1 MSDAPATAVEVSEP
15 GTQLADVE
23 SALALFAEGIAGRY
37 LHIRGSQEFKSNPRL
52 KLSVETTG
60 QNSDTLF
67 LPESLTTTN
76 SSAYR
81 VLVMEQIGLRECDTL
96 SFRIKTALARV
107 PDLESRYTEN
117 PDAGPRIGDFRLL
130 FDCFAVPNLA
140 EDLFL
145 LFEDAR
151 IQGHLLRNY
160 PGLGKHL
167 TSYHA
172 HLLEMPSGTDLIAQA
187 KRWQMGEPL
196 SAVSDAFAKALR
208 TSLILHA
215 DTAQSVYDSVSKLCQ
230 HYDEV
235 LGRYELTD
243 GDHSGNDESLMDW
256 LNREQRVEEWEEELE
271 EINEQLN
278 QSMAMDTATGEEQE
292 AVFGD
297 AGDGSQRQMDIE
309 IKELKEERDT
319 LKRRVDME
327 RSAVAHAL
335 GNTQGDARSFR
346 YDEWDYLN
354 RTYLR
359 AWCRVFEQSLDGEKA
374 EDVAQLKQVIRAY
387 QSTVQRQL
395 EHIRPTGLER
405 IRRVQ
410 DGDELDLDAIIE
422 ARQDIRAGQS
432 PNERV
437 YSRKERVQR
446 DVSAIF
452 LVDLSASTDDP
463 IHPPEPKDWS
473 NYEESDADMRG
484 GWYASFDDIE
494 EEVEEPGRKI
504 IDLEREAM
512 VVMAAALEALGD
524 SYGIYGFSGYS
535 KDNVELFIAKEPDD
549 AFSQNTLKSIAAMV
563 PKGSTRMG
571 PAIRHASTKLMNTG
585 SAMKVLMVISDG
597 FPQDCDYGPVRGNH
611 DYGVEDTARALQE
624 SQQKGIETFCMTVDK
639 SGHDYLKRMCPD
651 ERYMIIE
658 EMEDLPNQL
667 TKVYTAL
674 TGK

>member
-1 MSDAPATAVEVSEP
+1 MSEVTATEADVSEP
-15 GTQLADVE
+15 ETLLADVE

-67 LPESLTTTN
+67 LPESLATTN
-76 SSAYR
+76 TSAYR

-96 SFRIKTALARV
+96 SFRMQTALAQL
-107 PDLESRYTEN
+107 PDLKSRHKEN

-130 FDCFAVPNLA
+130 FDCFSVPSLA

-145 LFEDAR
+145 VFEDAR

-160 PGLGKHL
+160 PGLGRHL
-167 TSYHA
+167 ASYHE
-172 HLLEMPSGTDLIAQA
+172 HLLEMETNTDLIAQA

-196 SAVSDAFAKALR
+196 SLASDALEQALR
-208 TSLILHA
+208 SSLVHHA
-215 DTAQSVYDSVSKLCQ
+215 DTALSVYDSVAKLCQ

-235 LGRYELTD
+235 AGRYELTE
-243 GDHSGNDESLMDW
+243 SSYSSNDESLMDW

-278 QSMAMDTATGEEQE
+278 QSMAMDTATGEEKE

-359 AWCRVFEQSLDGEKA
+359 AWCRVFEQSLDGEKE

-484 GWYASFDDIE
+484 GWYASFDDVE

-571 PAIRHASTKLMNTG
+571 PAIRHASTKLMSTG